1 MPIAVQG
8 HRVARH
14 DDLARERRVAA
25 HLLADQEEGRPRP
38 GALERRQ
45 HRRGAGRGRPV
56 AEGHRHAG
64 QPVDPPRDAQ
74 RRGERRGVS
83 GRGRGRPRR
92 RGRADREDG
101 GTHERMVAAMSASTG
116 AGLVVAAL
124 AAACYETG
132 YAFQAL
138 EARGVGARHAL
149 RASLIGQLV
158 RNGRWLA
165 ATALS
170 LLGWPLQV
178 LALSLAPLALVQ
190 PTLALGLLLLLVLGT
205 RVLGERVGRRELA
218 AVALVVVGIA
228 GLAAAAPDRST
239 VTGGTGMTIAVA
251 VLAALA
257 VAPYALRR
265 RRAGLLA
272 VMATGAADSVA
283 ALAAQARGRPPRR
296 RALGRGDRGRRAGRR
311 GRRAGHGERDVGP
324 AAPAG

>member
-1 MPIAVQG
+1 
-8 HRVARH
+8 
-14 DDLARERRVAA
+14 
-25 HLLADQEEGRPRP
+25 
-38 GALERRQ
+38 
-45 HRRGAGRGRPV
+45 
-56 AEGHRHAG
+56 
-64 QPVDPPRDAQ
+64 
-74 RRGERRGVS
+74 
-83 GRGRGRPRR
+83 
-92 RGRADREDG
+92 
-101 GTHERMVAAMSASTG
+101 MVAAMSGSTG
-116 AGLVVAAL
+116 AGLAVAAL

-138 EARGVGARHAL
+138 EARGAGAQHAL
-149 RASLIGQLV
+149 RVSLLGQLA

-239 VTGGTGMTIAVA
+239 VTGGTGMTIALV
-251 VLAALA
+251 VLSGLALA
-257 VAPYALRR
+257 PYVQRR

-272 VMATGAADSVA
+272 VLATGAADSVA
-283 ALAAQARGRPPRR
+283 ALAAKLVAGDLADGRWGLAIAVATLAAAAGALATVSEMSALQRLPATRVAPIVLAFQIAVPVVVVAAVGGEDWGAT
-296 RALGRGDRGRRAGRR
+296 ALGGAVVAG
-311 GRRAGHGERDVGP
+311 GLVTVIAGAVLLAASPPVATLIAPLGP
-324 AAPAG
+324 GSPRPRSGSG

>member
-1 MPIAVQG
+1 
-8 HRVARH
+8 
-14 DDLARERRVAA
+14 
-25 HLLADQEEGRPRP
+25 
-38 GALERRQ
+38 
-45 HRRGAGRGRPV
+45 
-56 AEGHRHAG
+56 
-64 QPVDPPRDAQ
+64 
-74 RRGERRGVS
+74 
-83 GRGRGRPRR
+83 
-92 RGRADREDG
+92 
-101 GTHERMVAAMSASTG
+101 MVAVMSASTG
-116 AGLVVAAL
+116 AGLAVAAV

-138 EARGVGARHAL
+138 EARGADARHAL
-149 RASLIGQLV
+149 RVSLLGQLA

-190 PTLALGLLLLLVLGT
+190 PTLALGLLLLLVLGA

-218 AVALVVVGIA
+218 AVALIVAGIA

-283 ALAAQARGRPPRR
+283 ALAAKLVAGDLADGHWGVAIAVAALAAAAGALATLSEMSALQRLPATRVAPIVLAFQIAVPVIVVAAVGGEDWGATPLGGAVLAGGLIAVIAGAVVLGASAPVSTLIASPAPGSPTPRSGS
-296 RALGRGDRGRRAGRR
+296 A
-311 GRRAGHGERDVGP
+311 
-324 AAPAG
+324 